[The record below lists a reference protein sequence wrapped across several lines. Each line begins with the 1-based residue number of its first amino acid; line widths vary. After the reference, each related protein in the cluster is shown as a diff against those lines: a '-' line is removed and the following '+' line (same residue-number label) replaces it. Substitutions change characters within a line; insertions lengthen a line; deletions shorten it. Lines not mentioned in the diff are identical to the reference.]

1 MLNGTV
7 WGQILHDLPIDVEKY
22 LYLIL
27 RQVGIFV
34 FVVELDRRVQQWFPY
49 FLGVVLLAYF
59 YSIVQNLLYFDVR
72 GKILLVILVTSL

>member
-49 FLGVVLLAYF
+49 FLGVVILAYF